1 MAEGVRDVV
10 SGAVSQGF
18 GVCGSCISRR
28 SFLADVATIAAL
40 AALFAGCADTGITDP
55 TEPLEVKVGDFPG
68 LATINQ
74 LVLVDGQR
82 AAKRT
87 GDATFAAFSRAC
99 THEGTRI
106 NLSGSGFLCPNH
118 GAQYDNNGNVTLGPA
133 SRSLTHL
140 ATSYDSATDTLTIG

>member
-10 SGAVSQGF
+10 NGAASAAP

-28 SFLADVATIAAL
+28 SFLADVATITAL

-68 LATINQ
+68 LSTVNQ
-74 LVLVDGQR
+74 LVLIDGQR

-87 GDATFAAFSRAC
+87 GDSTFAAFSRAC
-99 THEGTRI
+99 THQGTRI
-106 NLSGSGFLCPNH
+106 NLSGSGFFCPNH
-118 GAQYDNNGNVTLGPA
+118 GSQFDNNGNVTVGPA
-133 SRSLTHL
+133 SRSLSRL